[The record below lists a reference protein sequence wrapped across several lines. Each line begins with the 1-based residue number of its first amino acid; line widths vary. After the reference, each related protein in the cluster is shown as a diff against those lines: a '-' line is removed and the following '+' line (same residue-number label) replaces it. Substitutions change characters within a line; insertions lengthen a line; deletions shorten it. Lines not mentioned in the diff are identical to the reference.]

1 MAEAT
6 VCYKSGPLQ
15 VKGPST
21 GEFEGYCLRFEG
33 PPDLAG
39 EIISHGAISNL
50 DEFKRKG
57 YVLHNHRSEAP
68 PIATLLDVKE
78 TGDGLY
84 VKGRFTGSSFAQEI
98 RLSMAERQA
107 VGQCP
112 GEMSIGYRV
121 LRHSYDNSKK
131 ARRLDRI
138 GLHECSVLTGVVACN
153 PGAEIFNVKSGG
165 TMSAALQPRPLASRS
180 WGLTPGQEFIQS
192 SEYKNRKM
200 FTCAVEVKQSF
211 IDLVSV
217 GTAPLVSLPSRP
229 VTIVDL
235 ISEIAVSDS
244 SITSASFTLSGDIAS
259 PVSSGGLKAP
269 IAATVTSSV
278 VPIETVPTWVKVT
291 RAAIE
296 DAEQLRTAI
305 DTALAAAIRRCEQ
318 AQILNGTG
326 VSPQLRG
333 ILSDPGVQA
342 ITSTTLPAAVLE
354 GQRLIAEAGLQAD
367 AFVISPSAWES
378 WRLSAT
384 GDRGF
389 DPISQT
395 VFGMVPVV
403 TTSIASTTVLVG
415 SFRASDVL
423 YRKNGVRI
431 ILGVEGSDLIANR
444 ILILAESRVANSVVV
459 PAGFARGTLA

>member
-1 MAEAT
+1 MATGE
-6 VCYKSGPLQ
+6 VCFKAGPLQ
-15 VKGPST
+15 VKGPNM

-50 DEFKRKG
+50 AEFKRKG
-57 YVLHNHRSEAP
+57 WILHNHRADVP
-68 PIATLLDVKE
+68 PIATLVDVKE
-78 TGDGLY
+78 TSDGLH

-98 RLSMAERQA
+98 RAAMAERQA
-107 VGQCP
+107 AGQCP

-131 ARRLDRI
+131 ARRLDQI
-138 GLHECSVLTGVVACN
+138 GLHECSVLTGVPACN

-165 TMSAALQPRPLASRS
+165 HMSQLALQRTPASWSMSPGEAFVSSPEYVLRKGIMGLA
-180 WGLTPGQEFIQS
+180 L
-192 SEYKNRKM
+192 
-200 FTCAVEVKQSF
+200 EVKQSF
-211 IDLVSV
+211 IDVTSV

-244 SITSASFTLSGDIAS
+244 SVTSASFTLSGDIAS

-269 IAATVTSSV
+269 IAAVVSSSV
-278 VPIETVPTWVKVT
+278 VPIETIPTWLRAT
-291 RAAIE
+291 RQSIE
-296 DAEQLRTAI
+296 DSEQLRGII
-305 DTALAAAIRRCEQ
+305 DTALANAIRRCEQ
-318 AQILNGTG
+318 AQILNGSG

-333 ILSDPGVQA
+333 ILNTAGIAS
-342 ITSTTLPAAVLE
+342 ITSTVMPDVLVE
-354 GQRLIAEAGLQAD
+354 GQRRIAESGLQSD
-367 AFVISPSAWES
+367 AFVIHPLAWES
-378 WRLSAT
+378 WRKTAS

-389 DPISQT
+389 DPFGLT
-395 VFGMVPVV
+395 VFGMVPVI
-403 TTSIASTTVLVG
+403 TTSIASGVVLVG
-415 SFRASDVL
+415 AFKASDVL

-444 ILILAESRVANSVVV
+444 ILILAESRAANSVVV
-459 PAGFARGTLA
+459 PQGFARATLA